1 MRHIAQLSLVT
12 FNLGLKGIL
21 RTVLQMLRP
30 IEKVMP
36 ETLANHEF
44 PTQAAEPVEEHKYLL
59 ANSLVREDGFGPAI
73 DLEQF
78 RSHCVT
84 IHLEIDHV
92 VQHKALRLSVW
103 GSEDGTNWG
112 NDPLVALPPKHYCGN
127 YAVPL
132 DLSRYPEVR
141 YLRAGWRTTSCEH
154 STSATLFGF
163 SVVVEPS
170 TFRQRLEERGKTAVT
185 AASSVLTN

>member
-1 MRHIAQLSLVT
+1 
-12 FNLGLKGIL
+12 
-21 RTVLQMLRP
+21 
-30 IEKVMP
+30 MP
-36 ETLANHEF
+36 ETPITHASVTE
-44 PTQAAEPVEEHKYLL
+44 AAEPFEEHKYLL

-73 DLEQF
+73 DLGPY
-78 RSHCVT
+78 RGHAVT

-92 VQHKALRLSVW
+92 VQHKALRLTVW

-112 NDPLVALPPKHYCGN
+112 SFPLAALPPKHYCGN

-154 STSATLFGF
+154 SSVATVFGF

-170 TFRQRLEERGKTAVT
+170 TFRHRMADRAKTAVT